1 MKKKYFIIAGVLLLL
16 IIGWGFYKYN
26 KPHAGIADQKADY
39 VMTAAD
45 LFNSFQKDESA
56 ANKKYLGKV
65 IAVKGMISA
74 IQAGSGNTNIQI
86 DVSPMGGVNCS
97 FSKTDGQTLKTLK
110 KGDTLTIKGRCTGFL
125 MDVNLVDCVLAE

>member
-1 MKKKYFIIAGVLLLL
+1 MKKKYFIIAGILLLL

-26 KPHAGIADQKADY
+26 KPHAGIADQKTDY
-39 VMTAAD
+39 TLTAVD

-65 IAVKGMISA
+65 IGVKGSISVV
-74 IQAGSGNTNIQI
+74 QTGSGNTNIQM
-86 DVSPMGGVNCS
+86 DASPMGGVNCS
-97 FSKTDGQTLKTLK
+97 FSNADEQTLKTLK

-125 MDVNLVDCVLAE
+125 MDVNLVDCVVAE

>member
-1 MKKKYFIIAGVLLLL
+1 MKKNYFIIAGVLLLL

-26 KPHAGIADQKADY
+26 KPHAGITDQKIDY
-39 VMTAAD
+39 TLTAAD

-65 IAVKGMISA
+65 IEVKGMISV

-86 DVSPMGGVNCS
+86 DASPMGGVNCS
-97 FSKTDGQTLKTLK
+97 FSNADEQMLKTLK
-110 KGDTLTIKGRCTGFL
+110 KGDTLTVKGRCTGFL
-125 MDVNLVDCVLAE
+125 MDVNLVDCALAD

>member
-1 MKKKYFIIAGVLLLL
+1 MKKKYFIIAGILLLL

-26 KPHAGIADQKADY
+26 KPHAGIADQKTDY
-39 VMTAAD
+39 ILTAAE

-65 IAVKGMISA
+65 IEVKGRISV

-86 DVSPMGGVNCS
+86 DASPMGGVNCS
-97 FSKTDGQTLKTLK
+97 FSSADEQVLKTLK
-110 KGDTLTIKGRCTGFL
+110 KGDTLTVKGRCTGFL
-125 MDVNLVDCVLAE
+125 MDVNLVDCALAD